1 MDRGKQLRIAAEAL
15 EYMLEL
21 DTDIIEAAIEV
32 LQKEIKQSKHNK
44 RALQ

>member
-15 EYMLEL
+15 EYILEL

-32 LQKEIKQSKHNK
+32 LQKEIKRRKEQE
-44 RALQ
+44 